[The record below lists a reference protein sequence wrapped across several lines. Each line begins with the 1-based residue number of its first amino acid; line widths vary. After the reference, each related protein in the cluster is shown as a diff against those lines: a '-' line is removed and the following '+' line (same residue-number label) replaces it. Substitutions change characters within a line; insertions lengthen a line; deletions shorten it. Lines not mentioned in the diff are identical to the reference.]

1 MTKKTKK
8 PQMNRDQ
15 KARIE
20 AKAKQIEQMP
30 MNKDFLRA
38 TNEDGTLKY
47 PIVDKLIKYKMLD
60 MERILDIMRQ
70 ISAFVAQVRHHQNRI
85 KRLTDQY
92 ESGEVI
98 EKDEYGRLYTKEEL
112 YLQIVS
118 EKINIPRE
126 IARIREYAV
135 DKLLPLVDGIK
146 FTGEQY
152 NEYICKVNED
162 LVKLG
167 EKLFPDKIE
176 LIYPEF
182 D

>member
-1 MTKKTKK
+1 
-8 PQMNRDQ
+8 MNRDQ

-20 AKAKQIEQMP
+20 AKTKQIEQMP
-30 MNKDFLRA
+30 MNKDFLQA
-38 TNEDGTLKY
+38 KNEDGTQKY
-47 PIVDKLIKYKMLD
+47 PIVDNLIKYKMLD

-85 KRLTDQY
+85 KRLTEQY
-92 ESGEVI
+92 ESGTVI

-126 IARIREYAV
+126 IARIREYSV
-135 DKLLPLVDGIK
+135 DKMLPLIDGIK

-152 NEYICKVNED
+152 NEYICKINDD
-162 LVKLG
+162 LKNLG
-167 EKLFPDKIE
+167 EKLFPDSIE
-176 LIYPEF
+176 LIYPDFE
-182 D
+182 